1 MTARGNSFLMLA
13 AQSPPRRTFSSFQ
26 FVYGFE
32 SLTRNKKM
40 DHAAVR
46 CLCVFPWLQIL
57 PEKQIVYHKLF
68 FTEMIGVAE
77 IHQKGRGAI
86 R

>member
-1 MTARGNSFLMLA
+1 
-13 AQSPPRRTFSSFQ
+13 
-26 FVYGFE
+26 
-32 SLTRNKKM
+32 M